1 MMSSK
6 SFIFNPT
13 IKGST
18 LLSIWFQP
26 GTAVEQPPLSNCW
39 KEKKMEE
46 LEVLKL
52 LFISAAVQEEI
63 KVEKNVFTDKLERKS
78 SKSSN
83 QILFIELLMQIK
95 VLLGVLWNS

>member
-6 SFIFNPT
+6 SFIVNPT

-18 LLSIWFQP
+18 LLSVWFQS

-39 KEKKMEE
+39 KGKKMEE

-52 LFISAAVQEEI
+52 LC
-63 KVEKNVFTDKLERKS
+63 RKR
-78 SKSSN
+78 
-83 QILFIELLMQIK
+83 
-95 VLLGVLWNS
+95 